1 MKYENLLFGILGIA
15 LVFMLLFLNGC
26 EQKESSD
33 VTEQE
38 LTESMGSLDNFNL
51 ELNNLDF
58 GDMSTEELDGIE
70 DLAG

>member
-1 MKYENLLFGILGIA
+1 MKYKNALFGILGIA
-15 LVFMLLFLNGC
+15 LVFMLLFLSGC
-26 EQKESSD
+26 WQKESSD

-51 ELNNLDF
+51 ELNNLDLENI
-58 GDMSTEELDGIE
+58 DTEELDGIE